1 MRSEKNKNKMIKLGI
16 NTRVKVKLVKCRNED
31 PKAINEEQYMP
42 KYKCNK
48 LNVK

>member
-1 MRSEKNKNKMIKLGI
+1 MIKPGI
-16 NTRVKVKLVKCRNED
+16 NTGVEVKLVKCQNKN
-31 PKAINEEQYMP
+31 PMAINEEEYMP

>member
-1 MRSEKNKNKMIKLGI
+1 MIKPGI
-16 NTRVKVKLVKCRNED
+16 NTRVKVKLVKYQNEN
-31 PKAINEEQYMP
+31 PNAINEEEYMP